1 VDTTGVLSARGICFK
16 EGFTMNN
23 YRQILKKDPALR
35 EEVEHLVESGKN
47 LPVAKRHG
55 INHSDIK
62 KAMIGPLN
70 EMPRAEAMV
79 QLHLRPALLIRNNRI
94 ETPDSP
100 EMRKRL
106 MPYIGKLES
115 RVPSVGRIEFEK
127 IGRPFGGTGWMISE
141 DVIVTNRHV
150 AAIMATK
157 KGNTI
162 TFVKNPLGETVQ
174 AFIDFKEEYLGKNVA
189 NPEFEIPIE
198 KVLFMT
204 DDNKTQ
210 PDIAFIR
217 IKKHPKLPQPIP
229 ISDTPLKKDQ
239 FVSVIGYPAYD
250 PNGIISPG
258 AATDVFHNIYDVKR
272 CSPGEIM
279 EYGKNYWYFIHD
291 CTTLGGNSGSAVL
304 DNQTGY
310 AVGLHFMGE
319 VEKANYAVKST
330 EIIKYLKKINT
341 RVYIKSLPDTRG
353 KNEKTA
359 GPLPE
364 AAPENYNDRKGYQD
378 AFLGNGF
385 TVPLPALSK
394 NKQNVLTF
402 DSNGNRASE
411 LKYHHFS
418 VVMNKQRRM
427 CFFSICNIDG
437 KQSKRGVAR
446 VTWKK
451 DGRIPDKIQIKDE
464 CYGNPPRFAR
474 GHMTRKEDP
483 IWGNMDMARAA
494 CADTFHVTNA
504 TPQMQPFNAPVWLAL
519 EDYALENARQDD
531 MKITVITGPIF
542 HDDDPVKFDVKIPV
556 EFFKIIAFIHDDTG
570 KLCATGYTVSQA
582 DYLTNEEFV
591 YGEFKTY
598 QVSINSIESKT
609 GIDFGKLTDIDPAK
623 GEEALTNALTS
634 VEEIVFY

>member
-1 VDTTGVLSARGICFK
+1 MKNFR
-16 EGFTMNN
+16 E
-23 YRQILKKDPALR
+23 ILKKDAAFK
-35 EEVEHLVESGKN
+35 EELEDLIESGKN
-47 LPVAKRHG
+47 LPGAKRNG
-55 INHSDIK
+55 INPSAIK

-70 EMPRAEAMV
+70 ELPKAEAMI
-79 QLHLRPALLIRNNRI
+79 QLHLRPALLIRNNKI

-106 MPYIGKLES
+106 IPYIGKLES
-115 RVPSVGRIEFEK
+115 RVPSVGRIEFLK
-127 IGRPFGGTGWMISE
+127 IGRVFGGTGWMVSE

-150 AAIMATK
+150 AKMMATK

-162 TFVKNPLGETVQ
+162 TFVKNALGETVE
-174 AFIDFKEEYLGKNVA
+174 AFIDFKEEYVGKNIA
-189 NPEFEIPIE
+189 RPEFEVPIE

-204 DDNKTQ
+204 DDIKTQ
-210 PDIAFIR
+210 PDIAFLK

-229 ISDTPLKKDQ
+229 VSDTPLKKDQ

-250 PNGIISPG
+250 PDAIISPS
-258 AATDVFHNIYDVKR
+258 AASNVFNNIYEVKR

-279 EYGKNYWYFIHD
+279 EYNKNGWYFFHD
-291 CTTLGGNSGSAVL
+291 CTTLGGNSGSVVL

-319 VEKANYAVKST
+319 VEKANYAVKSG
-330 EIIKYLKKINT
+330 EIIKYLKKIKT
-341 RVYIKSLPDTRG
+341 KVYIKSAPVKKKDDEETD
-353 KNEKTA
+353 K
-359 GPLPE
+359 PLLEAPPE
-364 AAPENYNDRKGYQD
+364 SYNDREGYKET
-378 AFLGNGF
+378 FLGNKF
-385 TVPLPALSK
+385 KVAAPSVVK
-394 NKQNVLTF
+394 NKQKLFKF
-402 DSNGNRASE
+402 DINGKPASE

-418 VVMNKQRRM
+418 VVMNKERRM

-437 KQSKRGVAR
+437 QQSKRGVAR
-446 VTWKK
+446 ATWKT
-451 DGRIPDKIQIKDE
+451 DSRIPKEIQIIKE
-464 CYGNPPRFAR
+464 CYGNPPKFAR

-483 IWGNMDMARAA
+483 IWGDLKMARAA

-542 HDDDPVKFDVKIPV
+542 HNDDPVKFGVKIPV

-582 DYLTNEEFV
+582 DYLSNEEFV

-598 QVSINSIESKT
+598 QVSIKSLETKT
-609 GIDFGKLTDIDPAK
+609 GIDFGKLADIDPTK
-623 GEEALTNALTS
+623 REEFISTALSS